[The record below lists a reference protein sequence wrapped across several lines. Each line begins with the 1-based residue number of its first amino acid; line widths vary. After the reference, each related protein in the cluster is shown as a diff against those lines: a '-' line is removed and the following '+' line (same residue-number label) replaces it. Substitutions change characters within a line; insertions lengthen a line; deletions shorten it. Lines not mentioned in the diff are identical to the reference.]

1 MSESE
6 IYIYAIAALLP
17 LTAVMVVLQVNPYS
31 ALVIRGIL
39 GAISALLYAVLGAP
53 DVALTEALVGTML
66 AITLYA
72 VAVRSSMV
80 VRLGVLEKEEQEEV
94 REQLMGELRAIVNKR
109 HLRLELLSYE
119 EREDL
124 RAALGEK
131 DIHGTCIREGGDNSK
146 PVYCIAMRLQRLYK
160 MVQSELSSPSAIL
173 TYVDRSD
180 SEEKH

>member
-80 VRLGVLEKEEQEEV
+80 VRLGVLEKEEEQEV

-131 DIHGTCIREGGDNSK
+131 DIHGTCIRERGDNSK

-173 TYVDRSD
+173 TYVDRPD
-180 SEEKH
+180 SQEKH